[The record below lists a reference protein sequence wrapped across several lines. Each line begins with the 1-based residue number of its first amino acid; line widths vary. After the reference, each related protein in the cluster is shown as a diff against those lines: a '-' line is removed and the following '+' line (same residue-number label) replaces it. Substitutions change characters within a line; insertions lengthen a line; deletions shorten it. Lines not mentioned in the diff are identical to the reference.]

1 MILLMFRVKKIHQL
15 TKKSGTNLLSALV
28 PGPRKTPEKAID
40 YLFRY
45 MAQLLPSNRLWLY
58 GAQKVRAGKKS
69 RTYPKSADP
78 KTTPKGALTNPMRHM
93 TEIVPG
99 VTTDIASHENS
110 SAN

>member
-1 MILLMFRVKKIHQL
+1 
-15 TKKSGTNLLSALV
+15 
-28 PGPRKTPEKAID
+28 
-40 YLFRY
+40 
-45 MAQLLPSNRLWLY
+45 MAQLLPSNSLWLY

-78 KTTPKGALTNPMRHM
+78 KITPKGALTNPMRHM

-110 SAN
+110 SAH